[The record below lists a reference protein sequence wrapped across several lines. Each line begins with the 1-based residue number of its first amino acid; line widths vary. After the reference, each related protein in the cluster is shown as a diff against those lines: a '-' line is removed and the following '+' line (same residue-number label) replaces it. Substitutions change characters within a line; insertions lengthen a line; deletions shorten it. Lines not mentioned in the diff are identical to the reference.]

1 MTIKVLVGS
10 RNPVKIGAVH
20 EAFACYFDAVN
31 VVGFEVDSQ
40 VGRQPVGEATFAG
53 AQNRA
58 TALVRLNA
66 DNAYGADFVLGLEGG
81 VIEMLGRWFA
91 FGAICIL
98 DTHARRGFGA
108 SPLFELPDEIARE
121 LLAGAELG
129 DVIDRISGDRHT
141 KRKGGAIGY
150 LTRGQV
156 DRKSLYVQGIMVALV
171 PFLNEKLFF
180 GRGV

>member
-20 EAFACYFDAVN
+20 EAFACYFDAAN
-31 VVGFEVDSQ
+31 VVGFEVDSG

-58 TALVRLNA
+58 MALAQLNSE
-66 DNAYGADFVLGLEGG
+66 NAHGADFVLGLEGG
-81 VIEMLGRWFA
+81 IVEMFGRWFA
-91 FGAICIL
+91 FGVVCIL
-98 DTHARRGFGA
+98 DSRARRGFGA
-108 SPLFELPDEIARE
+108 SPLFELPDEITGE

-129 DVIDRISGDRHT
+129 DVIDRISGERHT

-171 PFLNEKLFF
+171 PFLNERLFF
-180 GRGV
+180 GRPG